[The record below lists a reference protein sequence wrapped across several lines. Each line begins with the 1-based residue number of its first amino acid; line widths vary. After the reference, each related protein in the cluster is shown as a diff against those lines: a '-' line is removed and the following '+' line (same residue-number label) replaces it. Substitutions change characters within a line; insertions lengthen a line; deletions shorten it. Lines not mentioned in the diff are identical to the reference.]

1 MILLDVGSGSHPHPC
16 ADVTCDLYFNAEFE
30 GGPIRAREQKNFVI
44 SDAQHLPFRTRIFDK
59 SNCTHV
65 LEHLKDPR
73 QGFSELQRVS
83 NQGYIETPSALYEN
97 VLFGYPFHHWFFIKK
112 DGKIYFSKSRKLK
125 VNGITILPLGWFLHK
140 LSLHKLFSKMVLSV
154 RRISLFYMHHS
165 WRSQ

>member
-1 MILLDVGSGSHPHPC
+1 LILLDVGSGSHPDPF

-125 VNGITILPLGWFLHK
+125 VNGVTILPLGWFLHK